1 MPLIQTLIC
10 QKAGVTWTSDTTG
23 DTAHQVLINDIDLHV
38 SAENLTAFQQA
49 YASTENVSF
58 SLVATIVDGK
68 LHLTREWGSDTQY
81 NSYKAAISDVE
92 DAINAQ
98 LEAIGWTFEET
109 TQLV

>member
-10 QKAGVTWTSDTTG
+10 QKAGVTWTSETLG
-23 DTAHQVLINDIDLHV
+23 DAAHQILISDINIHV
-38 SAENLTAFQQA
+38 SDENEIPFQQA

-68 LHLTREWGSDTQY
+68 LHLTREWGLDTQY
-81 NSYKAAISDVE
+81 NSYKAAINDVE